1 VTGRLLAVDPGNVES
16 GFVVLE
22 PSNWIADKGIVEN
35 AVMLA
40 IISDWRGE
48 LAIERITNYGM
59 VVGQSIFETCVWHG
73 RFIQAYAEPD
83 RVVRVPRQDVKR
95 HLCHSTQ
102 AKDKNVNSRL
112 LDLWGPK
119 GRKADPGPTFGMA
132 GDMWAALGVAATVR
146 GIEDPLEWDTLLT
159 QPGILA

>member
-35 AVMLA
+35 TVMLA

-48 LAIERITNYGM
+48 LAIERITSYGM

-73 RFIQAYAEPD
+73 RP
-83 RVVRVPRQDVKR
+83 P
-95 HLCHSTQ
+95 
-102 AKDKNVNSRL
+102 SRS
-112 LDLWGPK
+112 W
-119 GRKADPGPTFGMA
+119 
-132 GDMWAALGVAATVR
+132 
-146 GIEDPLEWDTLLT
+146 
-159 QPGILA
+159 